1 MPSFAPVAQHL
12 LFSKKNIPLDP
23 TMEKNFPWYRWISSR
38 GEDLDMP
45 FSILNFPVKF
55 VSLFEHGHY
64 LSKIGEG
71 EPYYLVTNE
80 FRKKNG
86 HKDRFSPISERTNS
100 FTEIKT
106 DFWITKTALDLCT
119 LKFLLRRFWSKGQ
132 KKLWNRNFVQ
142 STYLWAC
149 FKTRNTGTPNNGTWN
164 TGKIPE

>member
-1 MPSFAPVAQHL
+1 
-12 LFSKKNIPLDP
+12 
-23 TMEKNFPWYRWISSR
+23 MEKNFPWYRWISSR

-45 FSILNFPVKF
+45 FTILNFPVKF
-55 VSLFEHGHY
+55 VSLFEHGHH

-106 DFWITKTALDLCT
+106 DF
-119 LKFLLRRFWSKGQ
+119 
-132 KKLWNRNFVQ
+132 
-142 STYLWAC
+142 
-149 FKTRNTGTPNNGTWN
+149 
-164 TGKIPE
+164 